1 MEGAGVE
8 GGVAGV
14 DRRRLYWI
22 VAVAFMVMVGMW
34 GSVVMLLW
42 RVERRLATLEVWLAQ
57 AKGGP
62 GAAQTTGGSGG
73 GGGGGGGGD
82 GFGG

>member
-1 MEGAGVE
+1 MGGAVEE
-8 GGVAGV
+8 GGVEGV
-14 DRRRLYWI
+14 DRRQLYWI
-22 VAVAFMVMVGMW
+22 LAVAFMVMVAMW

-57 AKGGP
+57 AKGVP
-62 GAAQTTGGSGG
+62 GAAQTTGGGG
-73 GGGGGGGGD
+73 GGGGGSD